1 MSQREVTD
9 NKALENHAS
18 AVMTSGQPPGSFG
31 HQRVLAHTAIFV
43 DLFVDGR
50 IGVSPVWGPLVPFM
64 EGRLVAVEFV
74 SGWLS
79 KKMLMRYIAEAQ
91 LLLHNEQEGDLGP
104 DDGRLIIICHDMP
117 MARLAE
123 LAEHITPG
131 PVPGIWHYNLAG
143 AGSAIICA
151 ANLLLDAPGNSCLR
165 FAVAKP
171 PHAEHLQRLFAVA
184 RDTTIPEHL
193 RIDAR
198 RSTYMLDEA
207 RSHFSEHPIWH
218 DLLAELDR
226 QTPRILAEQRADAV
240 KEGVAQGVAQG
251 VAEGV
256 AQGVDKAVEELL
268 AAAAAYLPPE
278 TIEAL
283 RKQRD
288 PVAIALAMAGAAR

>member
-43 DLFVDGR
+43 DLFIDGR
-50 IGVSPVWGPLVPFM
+50 ISVSPVWGPLVPFM

-79 KKMLMRYIAEAQ
+79 KKMLIRYIAEAQ
-91 LLLHNEQEGDLGP
+91 LLLHNEQEVDLGP

-123 LAEHITPG
+123 LAEHVTPSS
-131 PVPGIWHYNLAG
+131 VPGIWHYNLAG

-151 ANLLLDAPGNSCLR
+151 ANLLPDEPGNSCLR

-171 PHAEHLQRLFAVA
+171 PHAEHLQRLFAAA
-184 RDTTIPEHL
+184 RDTTIPEYL
-193 RIDAR
+193 RIDAI

-251 VAEGV
+251 V
-256 AQGVDKAVEELL
+256 DKTVEDLL
-268 AAAAAYLPPE
+268 AAAAAHLPPE
-278 TIEAL
+278 TIEEL
-283 RKQRD
+283 RLQRD
-288 PVAIALAMAGAAR
+288 PAAILAAVAGAQK

>member
-9 NKALENHAS
+9 NKALENFAS
-18 AVMTSGQPPGSFG
+18 GVMTSGQPPGSFG

-43 DLFVDGR
+43 DLFIDGR

-64 EGRLVAVEFV
+64 EGHLVAVEFV
-74 SGWLS
+74 SDWLS
-79 KKMLMRYIAEAQ
+79 KKMLIRYIAEAQ
-91 LLLHNEQEGDLGP
+91 LLLHNEQEGDPGP
-104 DDGRLIIICHDMP
+104 DDGRLIIMCHDMP
-117 MARLAE
+117 RARLAE

-131 PVPGIWHYNLAG
+131 PMPGIWHFNLAG

-151 ANLLLDAPGNSCLR
+151 ANLLPDQPGNSCIR

-193 RIDAR
+193 RIEAI

-251 VAEGV
+251 IEQGV
-256 AQGVDKAVEELL
+256 AQGVDKAIEDLL
-268 AAAAAYLPPE
+268 AAAAAHLPPDV
-278 TIEAL
+278 IDKL
-283 RKQRD
+283 RLQRD

>member
-9 NKALENHAS
+9 NKALENHGS

-43 DLFVDGR
+43 DLFIDGR

-64 EGRLVAVEFV
+64 EGHLVAVEFV
-74 SGWLS
+74 SDWLS
-79 KKMLMRYIAEAQ
+79 KKMLIRYIAEAQ
-91 LLLHNEQEGDLGP
+91 LLLHNEQEGDPGP

-117 MARLAE
+117 RARLAE

-131 PVPGIWHYNLAG
+131 PMPGIWQFNLAG

-151 ANLLLDAPGNSCLR
+151 ANLLPDQPGNSCLR

-193 RIDAR
+193 RIEAI

-207 RSHFSEHPIWH
+207 RSHFSELPIWH
-218 DLLAELDR
+218 DILAELGR

-251 VAEGV
+251 V
-256 AQGVDKAVEELL
+256 DKAVEDLL
-268 AAAAAYLPPE
+268 AAAAAHLPAE
-278 TIEAL
+278 TIEEL
-283 RKQRD
+283 RLQRD